1 MRSLPALALTALL
14 VAGCTPYIPVKDA
27 FGVSAQQP
35 VGTIP
40 PEFAEFNNYN
50 PQAALLL
57 AEQICATPYQLQVEK
72 SLPAAP
78 GEIVSATGRCQTY
91 PNPLAT
97 LVNRVPL
104 RSRAAAAAM
113 P

>member
-1 MRSLPALALTALL
+1 MRTFPALALTALL
-14 VAGCTPYIPVKDA
+14 VIGCTPYIPVKDA

-40 PEFAEFNNYN
+40 PEFDQFNNYN

-57 AEQICATPYQLQVEK
+57 ATQLCATPYELQVDK

-91 PNPLAT
+91 PSPLAALT
-97 LVNRVPL
+97 RHVDP
-104 RSRAAAAAM
+104 
-113 P
+113 

>member
-1 MRSLPALALTALL
+1 MRSLPALAVIVLL
-14 VAGCTPYIPVKDA
+14 IAGCTPYIPVKDA

-50 PQAALLL
+50 PRVALLL
-57 AEQICATPYQLQVEK
+57 ANQICATPYELQVEK

-91 PNPLAT
+91 PSPLAALT
-97 LVNRVPL
+97 RHVDP
-104 RSRAAAAAM
+104 
-113 P
+113 

>member
-1 MRSLPALALTALL
+1 MRRLPVLVLTTLL

-57 AEQICATPYQLQVEK
+57 ATQICATPYELHVEK
-72 SLPAAP
+72 SLDAAP
-78 GEIVSATGRCQTY
+78 GQIVSAAGRCQTY
-91 PNPLAT
+91 PGPLAT
-97 LVNRVPL
+97 LRRTAPPGPG
-104 RSRAAAAAM
+104 SA